1 MGKLTFEEI
10 KNRGLLLFEY
20 VRGSKLYHTDTP
32 DSDIDVG
39 GVFISP
45 PDFDFELVEEVADQ
59 RNDQKWWE
67 LGKFMQMA
75 MTSNPAVLE
84 AFFIP
89 DELVLYEHPL
99 FKEIRKHGKEF
110 VTKACFKPFGSYA
123 VQQIAKAQG
132 QNKKIHWDV
141 TQMKRKTPL
150 DFCYTFDGRQGSVC
164 IKDWLDE
171 HGLRQDCCGLV
182 NLQNMKDCYLMY
194 YDFAQHFRLENTD
207 FETERKN
214 NSDFFRFMM
223 KHFENQIIERRQK
236 ADNIL
241 SVFYN
246 KLNEQYES
254 LSEKEEII
262 NEEINIISN
271 QYPEK
276 YIDILEPAAI
286 YMYVQE
292 KTSKP
297 FGGHCGIINN
307 EGTSNTVR
315 LCSTDKD
322 ETPICMMTHNA
333 DGYGTHCKKYKEYE
347 EWKQKR
353 NKARYES
360 NLKGE
365 QSGNPD
371 MQYDVKNMYHSLR
384 NVAMCTEIAKGQ
396 GLILDRTGIDR
407 DFLMDVR
414 ARKFGYSELMEK
426 LKTMT
431 EEMQKACEES
441 TIPEKIDE
449 KMVSRLTIETRVKFF
464 ENYFNKT
471 INNKKL
477 LEECREHRVKEML
490 FVFDEL
496 LTILKVRKEDVML
509 TGSVALYKH
518 GLLSGN
524 KTPKDIDA
532 VIKCSKSKDTE
543 SLIKA
548 ITILNGG
555 NTYWKQD
562 EKVWKGVEHKPYI
575 FIYEGVEFN
584 IWVQNSDTEFD
595 SEITCKEGY
604 HLATV
609 KHILDAKKYY
619 GRLKDAADII
629 EMSVDLLSGLGR
641 KPTNDEENSNY

>member
-1 MGKLTFEEI
+1 MTFEEV
-10 KNRGLLLFEY
+10 KERGLLLFEY
-20 VRGSKLYHTDTP
+20 IRGSKLYHTDTP
-32 DSDIDVG
+32 DSDTDIG
-39 GVFISP
+39 GVFIAP
-45 PDFDFELVEEVADQ
+45 PDFDFNLIKEVSDEKS
-59 RNDQKWWE
+59 DKKWWE
-67 LGKFMQMA
+67 LGTFMEFA
-75 MTSNPAVLE
+75 MSSNPAVLE

-141 TQMKRKTPL
+141 AQMKRKTPL
-150 DFCYTFDGRQGSVC
+150 DFCYTFDGRQGSVS
-164 IKDWLDE
+164 IQEWLDRN
-171 HGLRQDCCGLV
+171 GLRQDCCGLV

-194 YDFAQHFRLENTD
+194 YDFAQHFRLENTNL
-207 FETERKN
+207 EIESEN
-214 NSDFFRFMM
+214 NTPFFRFMM
-223 KHFENQIIERRQK
+223 KHFENQIIERKRK
-236 ADNIL
+236 ADRLIM
-241 SVFYN
+241 
-246 KLNEQYES
+246 EIYEKFS
-254 LSEKEEII
+254 DD
-262 NEEINIISN
+262 NEINSEISKVAI

-276 YIDILEPAAI
+276 YIDILDPNKI
-286 YMYVQE
+286 YLYIE
-292 KTSKP
+292 SKTEKP

-322 ETPICMMTHNA
+322 ETPICMMTYNA

-477 LEECREHRVKEML
+477 WEECRKHRVEEML
-490 FVFDEL
+490 FVFDKL

-518 GLLSGN
+518 GVLSGN
-524 KTPKDIDA
+524 KIPKDIDA
-532 VIKCSKSKDTE
+532 VIKCNTE
-543 SLIKA
+543 TEALIRA
-548 ITILNGG
+548 ITTLNGG
-555 NTYWKQD
+555 NTFWMNG
-562 EKVWKGVEHKPYI
+562 EKVWTGVEHKPYI
-575 FIYEGVEFN
+575 FNYEGVEFN
-584 IWVQNSDTEFD
+584 IWVQNPNVEFD

-629 EMSVDLLSGLGR
+629 DMSVDLLSGLGQR
-641 KPTNDEENSNY
+641 PTKDEENSNY